1 MTNTKH
7 VEPNATQDVQGVGC
21 VKRVDMPD
29 GYYLQDEDK
38 QGWTWYENRVP
49 LDKPLDYI
57 SRQAAIDE
65 TQNGMDLDRIK
76 SIGVYV
82 PNNVEGNKPME
93 SYILRNAAINEIY
106 HHFPSLSHTEAA
118 MVLHTVPS
126 ADVAE
131 VVRCRD
137 CARYDT
143 HDKRC
148 RYWNHGIGVDLDG
161 FCSKGVRTD
170 ER

>member
-1 MTNTKH
+1 MVMVMGNSTGMDLSTNPDCDCDRCGY
-7 VEPNATQDVQGVGC
+7 VETTHRKG
-21 VKRVDMPD
+21 D
-29 GYYLQDEDK
+29 GIMS
-38 QGWTWYENRVP
+38 
-49 LDKPLDYI
+49 DYI

-126 ADVAE
+126 ADVIE